1 MHAPRFHFLDGS
13 GDAVLVQDQGRAAMV
28 VNSTKEQILNAA
40 VEIMARKGSESSV
53 AEIAAAA
60 GVNVSHI
67 YHYFKNKEDLLFH
80 TAAAYMRDRI
90 PRFKARLQGIREPLS
105 LLTKLIWEQ
114 SLYHEQNPNYAKFT
128 LFECRSRKNFFRHE
142 AFALFLEWGQ
152 TMKEIIVEGQRREV
166 FSDKISATVARD
178 AIQGLLDIENI
189 LFFSGKQ
196 PESPTTDFDGIIDL
210 VIPMIE
216 QSAQPLAEESGRKR
230 EVIIATAE
238 KLFAERGFARSTTLE
253 IAKGAGLAE
262 RTLYEYFDNKEDIL
276 FSALQQRFQGYLHTV
291 KELFEITQPLQR
303 LRTVIHFY
311 FTIYLNQPSFVK
323 TFILDGVFNPHFYQS
338 KAYPE
343 LESLLGVID
352 GILDQGKSEGSIS
365 PRLNNRLFKN
375 MFLGIFSHSML
386 RWYFASERN
395 TQLDMAA
402 WIKEVAVLLTRAAL
416 RSGQVNQS

>member
-1 MHAPRFHFLDGS
+1 
-13 GDAVLVQDQGRAAMV
+13 MV
-28 VNSTKEQILNAA
+28 VNSTKEQIINAA
-40 VEIMARKGSESSV
+40 VEIMALKGSESSI

-114 SLYHEQNPNYAKFT
+114 SVYHEQNPNYAKFT

-142 AFALFLEWGQ
+142 AFALFLEWAQ
-152 TMKEIIVEGQRREV
+152 TMKAIIVEGQRKNV
-166 FSDKISATVARD
+166 FSNNISATVARD

-196 PESPTTDFDGIIDL
+196 EKSPTSDFDSIVDL
-210 VIPMIE
+210 VIPMI
-216 QSAQPLAEESGRKR
+216 QRADQPPAEESPRKR
-230 EVIIATAE
+230 DVIISTAE
-238 KLFAERGFARSTTLE
+238 KLFSERGFARSTTLE
-253 IAKGAGLAE
+253 IAKNAGLAE
-262 RTLYEYFDNKEDIL
+262 RTLYEYFENKEDIL
-276 FSALQQRFQGYLHTV
+276 FSTLLQRFQGYQHSV
-291 KELFEITQPLQR
+291 KQLFEITQPLQR
-303 LRTVIHFY
+303 LRTVIYFY

-323 TFILDGVFNPHFYQS
+323 TFILDGVFNPNFYQS

-343 LESLLGVID
+343 LVSLMGVID
-352 GILDQGKSEGSIS
+352 EILEQGKTEGSIS
-365 PRLNNRLFKN
+365 HRLNNRLFKN

-395 TQLDMAA
+395 TQIDMAA
-402 WIKEVAVLLTRAAL
+402 WIKEVALLLTRAAL
-416 RSGQVNQS
+416 RSGQSNP